1 MCASGGEK
9 KLDKLGR
16 RCGRI
21 KPQDITPLFAGGK
34 GDAEV
39 ARILGRQKRTV
50 ELYRVRYEQEEIRQF
65 ARLQKKR
72 EHLEDIRQKAEEL
85 KEKLNFP
92 PLRLLI
98 MPDLSVGET
107 QYFDQDFEGVI
118 EWERD
123 AHGGYMLKFDKEFD
137 SVMEHLRSS
146 GEMDLLKKL
155 EGWRRRGG
163 ECIKK
168 CNTVLTS
175 IEGDAQRKFV
185 MAEVPETGQRG
196 LLRAFSWRVFSW
208 ALSDTDEEPC
218 HIIADE
224 MDGLCLLHDQGGS
237 SLAWIRPDEVDAVQS
252 LHLTLRKK
260 YRALPFRN
268 EIVKM
273 RAELDTLKE
282 SLTQG
287 LDRFAK
293 EEVVPG
299 KCSLCPDC

>member
-1 MCASGGEK
+1 MCAYGGEK

-16 RCGRI
+16 RTDRI
-21 KPQDITPLFAGGK
+21 KPQDIYRLFADGK

-39 ARILGRQKRTV
+39 AQILGRQKRTV
-50 ELYRVRYEQEEIRQF
+50 EPHRVRYEQEEIRRL
-65 ARLQKKR
+65 ARLLKKG
-72 EHLEDIRQKAEEL
+72 EHLEYIRQKAEEL
-85 KEKLNFP
+85 KDKLNFP

-98 MPDLSVGET
+98 VPDPSVGET
-107 QYFDQDFEGVI
+107 QYFDQYFEGVI

-123 AHGGYMLKFDKEFD
+123 AHGDYMLKFDKEFD

-163 ECIKK
+163 ECIKE
-168 CNTVLTS
+168 CHTVLTS
-175 IEGDAQRKFV
+175 IEGDAQRQSG
-185 MAEVPETGQRG
+185 MAEVPDTGQRG
-196 LLRAFSWRVFSW
+196 LLREFSWRVFSW

-218 HIIADE
+218 HIIAGE
-224 MDGLCLLHDQGGS
+224 MGGLCLLHDRGGS
-237 SLAWIRPDEVDAVQS
+237 NLAWIRPDEVNAVQS
-252 LHLTLRKK
+252 LHLKLRKK
-260 YRALPFRN
+260 YRALPFSN
-268 EIVKM
+268 EIFKM
-273 RAELDTLKE
+273 KAELDTLEE